1 MRHGKSRVRSPKPAA
16 DYSDL
21 QDFEN
26 LFREHFRD
34 FLARQLEKE
43 IVTRKRPSRG
53 RYWKSNPFRG
63 MLLFDFEH
71 APVFRG
77 RTKAVGEVLDALK
90 KQASAKRPFVLVLGA
105 SGSGKS
111 SLVRAGVL
119 PLLTEIGTV
128 VGDGPWRRAVTRPGP
143 RRHLR
148 RSLRCVSRRPAC
160 QRRVAGA

>member
-1 MRHGKSRVRSPKPAA
+1 MGCSSGVLCGMEKQSAFTEA
-16 DYSDL
+16 CTDYSNL

-43 IVTRKRPSRG
+43 IVTRKRPSRA

-90 KQASAKRPFVLVLGA
+90 KQASAKRPLVLVLGA
-105 SGSGKS
+105 SGS
-111 SLVRAGVL
+111 
-119 PLLTEIGTV
+119 
-128 VGDGPWRRAVTRPGP
+128 
-143 RRHLR
+143 
-148 RSLRCVSRRPAC
+148 
-160 QRRVAGA
+160 